1 MALRTIYAVFTCAVR
16 QNLINVAVAQTDKA
30 TINAF
35 ADAFS
40 WVADHDYPDRW
51 VGLPSAML
59 PHLMSGDPQRTTI
72 AAMLLH
78 QARWLSGANVG
89 QRCGIPC
96 PSVESCA
103 DL

>member
-1 MALRTIYAVFTCAVR
+1 MQDMAMRTGYSVITCAVR

-40 WVADHDYPDRW
+40 WIADHDYPDRW
-51 VGLPSAML
+51 AGLPSAML

-78 QARWLSGANVG
+78 QARRLS
-89 QRCGIPC
+89 
-96 PSVESCA
+96 
-103 DL
+103 